1 MKQEIDNK
9 RNIAIM
15 YIRVIAML
23 FIFIDHAVTYM
34 DIPLKSVI
42 IQITNSGNLIFLFI
56 SGFLY
61 GGKMIN
67 DFKRWAIKRLIR
79 LWIPYFIFIL
89 AYFAYSHF
97 FLRNGDSTVASFF
110 IYVFVLQG
118 LLGTEG
124 GPISLWFLTL
134 LMICYFILPI
144 LQLVRNKLVQ
154 NKYRYFI
161 FTTATV
167 IIVLLQLV
175 LAFWC
180 DITLDFEHPLSW
192 YLVAVFIFAC
202 GYFSN
207 TRFIN
212 YGIHTH
218 QVIIWT
224 IVVIVS
230 MLVRLFSQRIMD
242 GTILYDRVI
251 SIWTNVCLDIWIIY
265 VIYYVVQRW
274 AEQFDCKVIRCADKI
289 SYTFYLVH
297 ATVLAVIHSVTADGK
312 WLILVSLILTILLA
326 YGLNYVA
333 TKVQEFVNDG

>member
-144 LQLVRNKLVQ
+144 LQLFYIYNCNSDNRFVTISSCILVRHHFGFWTSTKLVPCGSIHLCLW
-154 NKYRYFI
+154 I
-161 FTTATV
+161 F
-167 IIVLLQLV
+167 
-175 LAFWC
+175 
-180 DITLDFEHPLSW
+180 
-192 YLVAVFIFAC
+192 
-202 GYFSN
+202 
-207 TRFIN
+207 
-212 YGIHTH
+212 
-218 QVIIWT
+218 
-224 IVVIVS
+224 
-230 MLVRLFSQRIMD
+230 
-242 GTILYDRVI
+242 
-251 SIWTNVCLDIWIIY
+251 
-265 VIYYVVQRW
+265 
-274 AEQFDCKVIRCADKI
+274 
-289 SYTFYLVH
+289 
-297 ATVLAVIHSVTADGK
+297 
-312 WLILVSLILTILLA
+312 
-326 YGLNYVA
+326 
-333 TKVQEFVNDG
+333 